1 MEGVRSVK
9 EGVRPQCK
17 KNVISMCT
25 AVGILIS
32 PLQRIELLVLLVVKA
47 RDLRHLP
54 LDLDHFSPARR
65 LPPRRREGARPAAG
79 GFGTCP
85 RAFVGAKEANDLF
98 VEEGA
103 RVELAI
109 EHLP

>member
-1 MEGVRSVK
+1 MV
-9 EGVRPQCK
+9 
-17 KNVISMCT
+17 
-25 AVGILIS
+25 
-32 PLQRIELLVLLVVKA
+32 LLVLLVVKA